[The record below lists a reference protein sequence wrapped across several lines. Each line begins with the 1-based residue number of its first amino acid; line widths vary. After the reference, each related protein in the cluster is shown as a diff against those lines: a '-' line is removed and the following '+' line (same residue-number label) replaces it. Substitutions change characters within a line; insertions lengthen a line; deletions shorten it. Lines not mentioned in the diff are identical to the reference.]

1 MDITITVKDING
13 SPIQGVEV
21 TYRRPN
27 NLLAVDTQ
35 ITNANG
41 IVTIKHDTWT
51 NGWYYRFKKSTEV
64 CPFKLAY
71 EDVGFLP
78 MEYNVVLS
86 PAILYFRLYKYN
98 EDIKTEELYKQSIKI
113 EPYRYSNGR
122 MTAETVISSL
132 SINGDGYY
140 YIDLRDHSVS
150 HLIEYTSSYLFK
162 ITANNLTDYGSIFLL
177 PNGFIEKQVTD
188 WDALPFKI
196 NILPRGNTLPNQT
209 MVFYPKTKRLTKAE
223 LRKCVV
229 SNPHLMEDGKNDT
242 YCPTNLTYST
252 IYNMIKDSNNR
263 DNNYISGVEDVN
275 FYQDKTLTIQAPAYL
290 RQLSYCYIDCP
301 GIIQFDGNKHTLFGG
316 GGTCKIP
323 VYYSST
329 VTVRAKT
336 NDSDHTTAQHRIIMD
351 GDKTLTLNIK
361 LKTFTYVI
369 EKISLLGLDYGSS
382 FAWKRA
388 KIVGRWKDE
397 TPSTVND
404 LSIAV
409 TICDPV
415 NNNGYLSFKDTFT
428 ECTGTV
434 TGTDK
439 LAHRY
444 MYDSIDHGQNTTND
458 IVWENGNSFYVVS
471 IFFSSTNIYYQFKNN
486 GYYSGGVFRPHVVP
500 EPTNTP
506 SQPGGGSSWG
516 GGDYTVTVIPNG
528 KSVECDLEDNRGNK
542 KHETITSDKT
552 YNVQSL
558 TVSGQGYWN
567 YSSDSGITDG
577 PDADEYIIPI
587 TKDPTG
593 RKIKLEL
600 VQLW

>member
-27 NLLAVDTQ
+27 NLFAVDTQ

-51 NGWYYRFKKSTEV
+51 NGWYYTFKKSTEV

-71 EDVGFLP
+71 EDFAILP
-78 MEYNVVLS
+78 MKYNVVLS
-86 PAILYFRLYKYN
+86 PAILCFKLYKYN
-98 EDIKTEELYKQSIKI
+98 EDTKTEELYKQSIKI
-113 EPYRYSNGR
+113 EPYRYSNGY

-132 SINGDGYY
+132 SRDDDGYY

-150 HLIEYTSSYLFK
+150 HLIEYTSFYLFK

-177 PNGFIEKQVTD
+177 PNDFIEKQVTE

-196 NILPRGNTLPNQT
+196 NILPGGNTLPNQT

-263 DNNYISGVEDVN
+263 DNNYISGAEDIN
-275 FYQDKTLTIQAPAYL
+275 FYQNKTLTIVNSANNACDIKYYINAPGRIRGSTSIA
-290 RQLSYCYIDCP
+290 P
-301 GIIQFDGNKHTLFGG
+301 GASNAHNIYYSANAQVKAVSGDNNYVVSPGLQTITMDDNKTITF
-316 GGTCKIP
+316 TCKE
-323 VYYSST
+323 
-329 VTVRAKT
+329 R
-336 NDSDHTTAQHRIIMD
+336 
-351 GDKTLTLNIK
+351 
-361 LKTFTYVI
+361 TFTYII
-369 EKISLLGLDYGSS
+369 EKISLLGLDSGSG

-388 KIVGRWKDE
+388 RIFGKWKDE
-397 TPSTVND
+397 TPSTVDD

-409 TICDPV
+409 TIYDPV
-415 NNNGYLSFKDTFT
+415 NKGYLSFKDTF
-428 ECTGTV
+428 EQCTG

-444 MYDSIDHGQNTTND
+444 MYESIDRGQNTDKD
-458 IVWENGNSFYVVS
+458 IVWENGKSFYVVS
-471 IFFSSTNIYYQFKNN
+471 IFFSNPNIYYQFKNN
-486 GYYSGGVFRPHVVP
+486 GYYSSGVFRPHVVP
-500 EPTNTP
+500 EPTNAP
-506 SQPGGGSSWG
+506 QNPDSGSSWG

-552 YNVQSL
+552 YKVQSL
-558 TVSGQGYWN
+558 TVTGYGYGYWN

-577 PDADEYIIPI
+577 PDADVYIIPV

-600 VQLW
+600 EQPW